1 MNYET
6 IARALIPLLGGKENI
21 ASAAHCATRLR
32 LVLEE
37 DSKADQKAIE
47 QVEGVKG
54 CFRNAGQIQI
64 IFGTGVVN
72 QVYAAFIAVT
82 GLGET
87 SKSDAATLA
96 ARKLNPFQR
105 IARLLSNIFVPIIP
119 AIVASGLLMGLLG
132 MVKTY
137 GWADSSNALY
147 IMLDMC
153 SSAAFI
159 ILPILIGFT
168 AAREFGANPY
178 LGATLGGILTHPALT
193 NAWGVAA
200 GFHTMNFFGMDIAMI
215 GYQGTVFPV
224 LLAVWFMS
232 VVEKQLRRVVPNAL
246 DLILTPFLTVII
258 SGFIALLI
266 IGPAGR
272 ALGDGISF
280 VLRTLIDHAGWI
292 AGLVF
297 GGTYSIIVITGI
309 HHSFHAI
316 EAGLLGNPTIGVNFL
331 LPIWS
336 MANVA
341 QGGACLAVWF
351 KTRDAKIKA
360 IAIPSGF
367 SALLGITEAAIFGIN
382 LRFVKPFIA
391 ALIGGALGGAFVVA
405 SHVSMT
411 EVGQMSST
419 GRSSPASRSSF
430 ISASVWTVFP
440 SPISSARQAP
450 IPSLTS
456 FASHDSPFP

>member
-1 MNYET
+1 MDFEQ
-6 IARALIPLLGGKENI
+6 ISRSLLPLLGGKENI

-32 LVLEE
+32 LVLVD
-37 DSKADQKAIE
+37 DSLADQQAIGKID
-47 QVEGVKG
+47 GVKG
-54 CFRNAGQIQI
+54 CFRNAGQMQI

-72 QVYAAFIAVT
+72 KVYAAFIQAA
-82 GLGET
+82 GIGES
-87 SKSDAATLA
+87 SKSEAADIA
-96 ARKLNPFQR
+96 AKKLNPFQR

-137 GWADSSNALY
+137 GWVDPGNAIY

-168 AAREFGANPY
+168 AAREFGGNPY

-200 GFHTMNFFGMDIAMI
+200 GFHTMNFFGLEIAMI

-232 VVEKQLRRVVPNAL
+232 IVEKQLRRVIPDAL

-272 ALGDGISF
+272 ALG
-280 VLRTLIDHAGWI
+280 
-292 AGLVF
+292 
-297 GGTYSIIVITGI
+297 YSVIVITGI

-316 EAGLLGNPTIGVNFL
+316 EAGLLGNPSIGVNFL
-331 LPIWS
+331 LPIWA

-351 KTRDAKIKA
+351 KTKDAKIKA
-360 IAIPSGF
+360 ITLPSAF
-367 SALLGITEAAIFGIN
+367 SAMLGITEAAIFGIN

-391 ALIGGALGGAFVVA
+391 ALIGGAVGGAWVVSMHVYMTAVGLTAIPGMAIVQASSLLNYIIGMVIAFGVAFVV
-405 SHVSMT
+405 
-411 EVGQMSST
+411 
-419 GRSSPASRSSF
+419 
-430 ISASVWTVFP
+430 
-440 SPISSARQAP
+440 
-450 IPSLTS
+450 SLVLKYKTD
-456 FASHDSPFP
+456 AE

>member
-1 MNYET
+1 MDFEQ
-6 IARALIPLLGGKENI
+6 ISRSLLPLLGGKENI

-32 LVLEE
+32 LVLV
-37 DSKADQKAIE
+37 DDALADQQAIGKI
-47 QVEGVKG
+47 EGVKG
-54 CFRNAGQIQI
+54 CFRNAGQMQI

-72 QVYAAFIAVT
+72 KVYAAFIQAA
-82 GLGET
+82 GISES
-87 SKSDAATLA
+87 SKSEAADIA
-96 ARKLNPFQR
+96 AKKLNPFQR

-137 GWADSSNALY
+137 GWVDPGNAIY

-168 AAREFGANPY
+168 AAREFGGNPY

-200 GFHTMNFFGMDIAMI
+200 GFHTMNFFGLEIAMI

-232 VVEKQLRRVVPNAL
+232 IVEKQLRRAIPDAL

-280 VLRTLIDHAGWI
+280 VLSTLISHAGW
-292 AGLVF
+292 L
-297 GGTYSIIVITGI
+297 
-309 HHSFHAI
+309 
-316 EAGLLGNPTIGVNFL
+316 AGLLFGGLYSVTS
-331 LPIWS
+331 LPVFTTAS
-336 MANVA
+336 TPS
-341 QGGACLAVWF
+341 
-351 KTRDAKIKA
+351 KPDSS
-360 IAIPSGF
+360 AIP
-367 SALLGITEAAIFGIN
+367 
-382 LRFVKPFIA
+382 P
-391 ALIGGALGGAFVVA
+391 
-405 SHVSMT
+405 
-411 EVGQMSST
+411 
-419 GRSSPASRSSF
+419 
-430 ISASVWTVFP
+430 SASTSCCRFGRW
-440 SPISSARQAP
+440 
-450 IPSLTS
+450 LTS
-456 FASHDSPFP
+456 LRVAPAWRCGSKPKTQKLKPSRCPQRFPPCWASPRRRFLVSTCAL

>member
-1 MNYET
+1 MNINET
-6 IARALIPLLGGKENI
+6 AKALLPLLGGKDNI
-21 ASAAHCATRLR
+21 VSAAHCATRLR
-32 LVLEE
+32 LVLAD
-37 DSKADQKAIE
+37 DSLVQKSAVE
-47 QVEGVKG
+47 KVEGVKG
-54 CFRNAGQIQI
+54 CFSNAGQLQI
-64 IFGTGVVN
+64 IFGTGLVN
-72 QVYAAFIAVT
+72 KVYAEFIKVAGISEST
-82 GLGET
+82 
-87 SKSDAATLA
+87 KSEAADAA

-137 GWADSSNALY
+137 GWADANSALF
-147 IMLDMC
+147 IMLDMF

-168 AAREFGANPY
+168 AAKEFGGNPY

-193 NAWGVAA
+193 NAWGVAG
-200 GFHTMNFFGMDIAMI
+200 GFHTMNFFGMEVAMI

-232 VVEKQLRRVVPNAL
+232 ILEKRLRKIIPDAL

-258 SGFIALLI
+258 TGFVALLF

-272 ALGDGISF
+272 VLGDGISL
-280 VLRTLIDHAGWI
+280 VLSTLITHAGWL
-292 AGLVF
+292 AGLLF
-297 GGTYSIIVITGI
+297 GGLYSVIVITGI

-316 EAGLLGNPTIGVNFL
+316 EAGLLGNPNIGVNFL

-341 QGGACLAVWF
+341 QGGACLAVYF

-360 IAIPSGF
+360 IVIPSAF
-367 SALLGITEAAIFGIN
+367 SAILGITEAAIFGIN
-382 LRFVKPFIA
+382 LRFIKPFLA
-391 ALIGGALGGAFVVA
+391 ALAGGALGGAWVVA
-405 SHVSMT
+405 NHVNMT
-411 EVGQMSST
+411 AVGLT
-419 GRSSPASRSSF
+419 GIPGIAIVQSNSIVNYLIGLVIAFGAAF
-430 ISASVWTVFP
+430 I
-440 SPISSARQAP
+440 IS
-450 IPSLTS
+450 LLLKYKT
-456 FASHDSPFP
+456 DSE

>member
-1 MNYET
+1 MNYHT
-6 IARALIPLLGGKENI
+6 TATALLPLLGGKENI

-32 LVLEE
+32 LVLVD
-37 DSKADQKAIE
+37 DSKLNKSAIDKLD
-47 QVEGVKG
+47 GVKG
-54 CFRNAGQIQI
+54 CFSNAGQIQI

-72 QVYAAFIAVT
+72 KVFAEF
-82 GLGET
+82 
-87 SKSDAATLA
+87 SKVAGINEASKAELTNLA
-96 ARKLNPFQR
+96 AQKLNPLQR
-105 IARLLSNIFVPIIP
+105 VARLLSNIFVPIIP

-132 MVKTY
+132 MVRTY
-137 GWADSSNALY
+137 GWADPDSAIF
-147 IMLDMC
+147 IMLDMF

-168 AAREFGANPY
+168 AAREFGGNPY

-193 NAWGVAA
+193 NAWGVAG
-200 GFHTMNFFGMDIAMI
+200 GFKTMDFFGLDVAMI

-232 VVEKQLRRVVPNAL
+232 LLEKRLRKVIPDAL

-258 SGFIALLI
+258 TGFVALLF

-280 VLRTLIDHAGWI
+280 VLSTLIDQAGWL
-292 AGLVF
+292 AGLLF
-297 GGTYSIIVITGI
+297 GGTYSAIVITGI

-316 EAGLLGNPTIGVNFL
+316 EAGLLGNPKIGVNFL

-341 QGGACLAVWF
+341 QGGACLAVYF
-351 KTRDAKIKA
+351 KTRDVKIKA
-360 IAIPSGF
+360 IAVPSAL

-382 LRFVKPFIA
+382 LRFMKPFLA
-391 ALIGGALGGAFVVA
+391 ALAGGALGGAWVVA
-405 SHVSMT
+405 NHVGMT
-411 EVGQMSST
+411 AVGLT
-419 GRSSPASRSSF
+419 GIPGIAIVQANSVVSYLIGLVIAFGAAFVISF
-430 ISASVWTVFP
+430 VLKYQT
-440 SPISSARQAP
+440 
-450 IPSLTS
+450 
-456 FASHDSPFP
+456 DSE

>member
-1 MNYET
+1 
-6 IARALIPLLGGKENI
+6 
-21 ASAAHCATRLR
+21 
-32 LVLEE
+32 
-37 DSKADQKAIE
+37 
-47 QVEGVKG
+47 
-54 CFRNAGQIQI
+54 
-64 IFGTGVVN
+64 
-72 QVYAAFIAVT
+72 
-82 GLGET
+82 
-87 SKSDAATLA
+87 
-96 ARKLNPFQR
+96 
-105 IARLLSNIFVPIIP
+105 LSNIFVPIIP

-137 GWADSSNALY
+137 GWVNADNAIY
-147 IMLDMC
+147 ILLDMC

-168 AAREFGANPY
+168 AAREFGGNPY

-200 GFHTMNFFGMDIAMI
+200 GFQTMNFFGFEIAMI

-232 VVEKQLRRVVPNAL
+232 IVEKQLRRFIPDAL
-246 DLILTPFLTVII
+246 DLILTPFLTVVI

-280 VLRTLIDHAGWI
+280 VLSTLIAHAGWL
-292 AGLVF
+292 AGLLF
-297 GGTYSIIVITGI
+297 GGLYSAIVITGI

-316 EAGLLGNPTIGVNFL
+316 EAGLLGNPAIGVNFL
-331 LPIWS
+331 LPIWA

-351 KTRDAKIKA
+351 KTKDTKIKA
-360 IAIPSGF
+360 ITLPSAF
-367 SALLGITEAAIFGIN
+367 SAMLGITEAAIFGIN

-391 ALIGGALGGAFVVA
+391 ALIGGAAGGAWVV
-405 SHVSMT
+405 SVHVYMT
-411 EVGQMSST
+411 AVGLT
-419 GRSSPASRSSF
+419 A
-430 ISASVWTVFP
+430 
-440 SPISSARQAP
+440 
-450 IPSLTS
+450 IPGMAIVQPTSLVNYIIGMVIA
-456 FASHDSPFP
+456 FAVAFSLSLLLKYKTDEE

>member
-1 MNYET
+1 MNYHT
-6 IARALIPLLGGKENI
+6 TATALLPLLGGKENI

-32 LVLEE
+32 LVLVD
-37 DSKADQKAIE
+37 DSKLNKSAIDKLD
-47 QVEGVKG
+47 GVKG
-54 CFRNAGQIQI
+54 CFSNAGQIQI
-64 IFGTGVVN
+64 IFGTGIVN
-72 QVYAAFIAVT
+72 KVFAEFSQVAGISEA
-82 GLGET
+82 
-87 SKSDAATLA
+87 SKAELTNLA
-96 ARKLNPFQR
+96 AQKLNPLQR

-132 MVKTY
+132 MVRTY
-137 GWADSSNALY
+137 GWADPDSAIF
-147 IMLDMC
+147 IMLDMF

-168 AAREFGANPY
+168 AAREFGGNPY

-193 NAWGVAA
+193 NAWGVAG
-200 GFHTMNFFGMDIAMI
+200 GFKTMDFFGLDVAMI

-232 VVEKQLRRVVPNAL
+232 LLEKRLRKVIPDAL

-258 SGFIALLI
+258 TGFVALLF

-280 VLRTLIDHAGWI
+280 VLSTLIDQAGWL
-292 AGLVF
+292 AGLLF
-297 GGTYSIIVITGI
+297 GGTYSAIVITGI

-316 EAGLLGNPTIGVNFL
+316 EAGLLGNPKIGVNFL

-341 QGGACLAVWF
+341 QGGACLAVYF
-351 KTRDAKIKA
+351 KTRDVKIKA
-360 IAIPSGF
+360 IAVPSAL

-382 LRFVKPFIA
+382 LRFMKPFLA
-391 ALIGGALGGAFVVA
+391 ALAGGALGGAWVVA
-405 SHVSMT
+405 NHVGMT
-411 EVGQMSST
+411 AVGLT
-419 GRSSPASRSSF
+419 GIPGIAIVQANSV
-430 ISASVWTVFP
+430 ISYLIGLVIAFGAAFV
-440 SPISSARQAP
+440 I
-450 IPSLTS
+450 S
-456 FASHDSPFP
+456 FALKYQTDSE

>member
-1 MNYET
+1 MNINET
-6 IARALIPLLGGKENI
+6 AKALLPLLGGKDNI
-21 ASAAHCATRLR
+21 VSAAHCATRLR
-32 LVLEE
+32 LVLAD
-37 DSKADQKAIE
+37 DSLVQKSAVE
-47 QVEGVKG
+47 KVEGVKG
-54 CFRNAGQIQI
+54 CFSNAGQLQI
-64 IFGTGVVN
+64 IFGTGLVN
-72 QVYAAFIAVT
+72 KVYAGFIKVAGISEST
-82 GLGET
+82 
-87 SKSDAATLA
+87 KSEAADAA

-137 GWADSSNALY
+137 GWADANSALF
-147 IMLDMC
+147 IMLDMF

-168 AAREFGANPY
+168 AAKEFGGNPY

-193 NAWGVAA
+193 NAWGVAG
-200 GFHTMNFFGMDIAMI
+200 GFHTMNFFGMEVAMI

-232 VVEKQLRRVVPNAL
+232 LLEKRLRKIIPDAL

-258 SGFIALLI
+258 TGFVALLF

-272 ALGDGISF
+272 VLGDGISL
-280 VLRTLIDHAGWI
+280 VLSTLITHAGWL
-292 AGLVF
+292 AGLLF
-297 GGTYSIIVITGI
+297 GGLYSVIVITGI

-316 EAGLLGNPTIGVNFL
+316 EAGLLGNPNIGVNFL

-341 QGGACLAVWF
+341 QGGACLAVYF

-360 IAIPSGF
+360 IVIPSAF
-367 SALLGITEAAIFGIN
+367 SAMLGITEAAIFGIN
-382 LRFVKPFIA
+382 LRFIKPFLA
-391 ALIGGALGGAFVVA
+391 ALAGGALGGAWVVA
-405 SHVSMT
+405 NHVNMT
-411 EVGQMSST
+411 AVGLT
-419 GRSSPASRSSF
+419 GIPGIAIVQGNSIVNYLIGLVIAFGAAF
-430 ISASVWTVFP
+430 I
-440 SPISSARQAP
+440 IS
-450 IPSLTS
+450 LLLKYKT
-456 FASHDSPFP
+456 DSE

>member
-1 MNYET
+1 MNINET
-6 IARALIPLLGGKENI
+6 AKALLPLLGGKDNI
-21 ASAAHCATRLR
+21 VSAAHCATRLR
-32 LVLEE
+32 LVLAD
-37 DSKADQKAIE
+37 DSLVQKSAVE
-47 QVEGVKG
+47 KVEGVKG
-54 CFRNAGQIQI
+54 CFSNAGQLQI
-64 IFGTGVVN
+64 IFGTGLVN
-72 QVYAAFIAVT
+72 KVYAEFIKVAGISEST
-82 GLGET
+82 
-87 SKSDAATLA
+87 KSEAADAA

-137 GWADSSNALY
+137 GWADANSALF
-147 IMLDMC
+147 IMLDMF

-168 AAREFGANPY
+168 AAKEFGGNPY

-193 NAWGVAA
+193 NAWGVAG
-200 GFHTMNFFGMDIAMI
+200 GFHTMNFFGMEVAMI

-232 VVEKQLRRVVPNAL
+232 ILEKRLRKIIPDAL

-258 SGFIALLI
+258 TGFVALLF

-272 ALGDGISF
+272 VLGDGISL
-280 VLRTLIDHAGWI
+280 VLSTLITHAGWL
-292 AGLVF
+292 AGLLF
-297 GGTYSIIVITGI
+297 GGLYSVIVITGI

-316 EAGLLGNPTIGVNFL
+316 EAGLLGNPNIGVNFL

-341 QGGACLAVWF
+341 QGGACLAVYF

-360 IAIPSGF
+360 IVIPSAF
-367 SALLGITEAAIFGIN
+367 SAMLGITEAAIFGIN
-382 LRFVKPFIA
+382 LRFIKPFLA
-391 ALIGGALGGAFVVA
+391 ALAGGALGGAWVVA
-405 SHVSMT
+405 NHVNMT
-411 EVGQMSST
+411 AVGLT
-419 GRSSPASRSSF
+419 GIPGIAIVQGNSIINYLIGLVISF
-430 ISASVWTVFP
+430 GAAFIISLLLKYKT
-440 SPISSARQAP
+440 
-450 IPSLTS
+450 
-456 FASHDSPFP
+456 DSE

>member
-1 MNYET
+1 MNINET
-6 IARALIPLLGGKENI
+6 AKALLPLLGGKDNI
-21 ASAAHCATRLR
+21 VSAAHCATRLR
-32 LVLEE
+32 LVLAD
-37 DSKADQKAIE
+37 DSLVQKSAVE
-47 QVEGVKG
+47 KVEGVKG
-54 CFRNAGQIQI
+54 CFSNAGQLQI
-64 IFGTGVVN
+64 IFGTGLVN
-72 QVYAAFIAVT
+72 KVYAEFIKVAGISEST
-82 GLGET
+82 
-87 SKSDAATLA
+87 KSEAADAA

-137 GWADSSNALY
+137 GWADANSALF
-147 IMLDMC
+147 IMLDMF

-168 AAREFGANPY
+168 AAKEFGGNPY

-193 NAWGVAA
+193 NAWGVAG
-200 GFHTMNFFGMDIAMI
+200 GFHTMNFFGMEVAMI

-232 VVEKQLRRVVPNAL
+232 ILEKRLRKIIPDAL

-258 SGFIALLI
+258 TGFVALLF

-272 ALGDGISF
+272 VLGDGISL
-280 VLRTLIDHAGWI
+280 VLSTLITHTGWL
-292 AGLVF
+292 AGLLF
-297 GGTYSIIVITGI
+297 GGLYSVIVITGI

-316 EAGLLGNPTIGVNFL
+316 EAGLLGNPNIGVNFL

-341 QGGACLAVWF
+341 QGGACLAVYF

-360 IAIPSGF
+360 IVIPSAF
-367 SALLGITEAAIFGIN
+367 SAMLGITEAAIFGIN
-382 LRFVKPFIA
+382 LRFIKPFLA
-391 ALIGGALGGAFVVA
+391 ALAGGALGGAWVVA
-405 SHVSMT
+405 NHVNMT
-411 EVGQMSST
+411 AVGLT
-419 GRSSPASRSSF
+419 GIPGIAIVQGNSIVNYLIGLVIAFGAAF
-430 ISASVWTVFP
+430 I
-440 SPISSARQAP
+440 IS
-450 IPSLTS
+450 LLLKYKT
-456 FASHDSPFP
+456 DSE

>member
-1 MNYET
+1 MNYHT
-6 IARALIPLLGGKENI
+6 TATALLPLLGGKENI

-32 LVLEE
+32 LVLVD
-37 DSKADQKAIE
+37 DSKLNKSAIDKLD
-47 QVEGVKG
+47 GVKG
-54 CFRNAGQIQI
+54 CFSNAGQIQI

-72 QVYAAFIAVT
+72 KVFAEFSQVAGISEA
-82 GLGET
+82 
-87 SKSDAATLA
+87 SKAELTNLA
-96 ARKLNPFQR
+96 AQKLNPLQR

-132 MVKTY
+132 MVRTY
-137 GWADSSNALY
+137 GWADPDSAIF
-147 IMLDMC
+147 IMLDMF

-168 AAREFGANPY
+168 AAREFGGNPY

-193 NAWGVAA
+193 NAWGVAG
-200 GFHTMNFFGMDIAMI
+200 GFKTMDFFGLDVAMI

-232 VVEKQLRRVVPNAL
+232 LLEKRLRKVIPDAL

-258 SGFIALLI
+258 TGFVALLF

-280 VLRTLIDHAGWI
+280 VLSTLIDQAGWL
-292 AGLVF
+292 AGLLF
-297 GGTYSIIVITGI
+297 GGTYSAIVITGI

-316 EAGLLGNPTIGVNFL
+316 EAGLLGNPKIGVNFL

-341 QGGACLAVWF
+341 QGGACLAVYF
-351 KTRDAKIKA
+351 KTRDVKIKA
-360 IAIPSGF
+360 IAVPSAL

-382 LRFVKPFIA
+382 LRFMKPFRA
-391 ALIGGALGGAFVVA
+391 ALAGGALGGAWVVA
-405 SHVSMT
+405 NHVGMT
-411 EVGQMSST
+411 AVGLT
-419 GRSSPASRSSF
+419 GIPGIAIVQANSVVSYLIGLVIAFGAAFVISF
-430 ISASVWTVFP
+430 VLKYQT
-440 SPISSARQAP
+440 
-450 IPSLTS
+450 
-456 FASHDSPFP
+456 DSE

>member
-1 MNYET
+1 MNINET
-6 IARALIPLLGGKENI
+6 AKALLPLLGGKDNI
-21 ASAAHCATRLR
+21 VSAAHCATRLR
-32 LVLEE
+32 LVLAD
-37 DSKADQKAIE
+37 DSLVQKSAVE
-47 QVEGVKG
+47 KVEGVKG
-54 CFRNAGQIQI
+54 CFSNAGQLQI
-64 IFGTGVVN
+64 IFGTGLVN
-72 QVYAAFIAVT
+72 KVYAEFIKVA
-82 GLGET
+82 GISES
-87 SKSDAATLA
+87 SKSEAADAA

-137 GWADSSNALY
+137 GWADANSALF
-147 IMLDMC
+147 IMLDMF

-168 AAREFGANPY
+168 AAKEFGGNPY

-193 NAWGVAA
+193 NAWGVAG
-200 GFHTMNFFGMDIAMI
+200 GFHTMNFFGMEVAMI

-232 VVEKQLRRVVPNAL
+232 ILEKRLRKIIPDAL

-258 SGFIALLI
+258 TGFVALLF

-272 ALGDGISF
+272 VLGDGISL
-280 VLRTLIDHAGWI
+280 VLSTLITHAGWL
-292 AGLVF
+292 AGLLF
-297 GGTYSIIVITGI
+297 GGLYSVIVITGI

-316 EAGLLGNPTIGVNFL
+316 EAGLLGNPNIAVNFL

-341 QGGACLAVWF
+341 QGGACLAVYF

-360 IAIPSGF
+360 IVIPSAF
-367 SALLGITEAAIFGIN
+367 SAMLGITEAAIFGIN
-382 LRFVKPFIA
+382 LRFIKPFLA
-391 ALIGGALGGAFVVA
+391 ALAGGALGGAWVVA
-405 SHVSMT
+405 NHVNMT
-411 EVGQMSST
+411 AVGLT
-419 GRSSPASRSSF
+419 GIPGIAIVQGNSIVNYLIGLVIAFGSAF
-430 ISASVWTVFP
+430 I
-440 SPISSARQAP
+440 IS
-450 IPSLTS
+450 LLLKYKT
-456 FASHDSPFP
+456 DSE

>member
-1 MNYET
+1 MNINET
-6 IARALIPLLGGKENI
+6 AKALLPLLGGKDNI
-21 ASAAHCATRLR
+21 VSAAHCATRLR
-32 LVLEE
+32 LVLAD
-37 DSKADQKAIE
+37 DSLVQKSAVE
-47 QVEGVKG
+47 KVEGVKG
-54 CFRNAGQIQI
+54 CFSNAGQLQI
-64 IFGTGVVN
+64 IFGTGLVN
-72 QVYAAFIAVT
+72 KVYAEFIKVAGISEST
-82 GLGET
+82 
-87 SKSDAATLA
+87 KSEAADAA

-137 GWADSSNALY
+137 GWADANSALF
-147 IMLDMC
+147 IMLDMF

-168 AAREFGANPY
+168 AAKEFGGNPY

-193 NAWGVAA
+193 NAWGVAG
-200 GFHTMNFFGMDIAMI
+200 GFHTMNFFGMEVAMI

-232 VVEKQLRRVVPNAL
+232 ILEKRLRKIIPDAL

-258 SGFIALLI
+258 TGFVALLF

-272 ALGDGISF
+272 VLGDGISL
-280 VLRTLIDHAGWI
+280 VLSTLITHAGWL
-292 AGLVF
+292 AGLLF
-297 GGTYSIIVITGI
+297 GGLYSVIVITGI

-316 EAGLLGNPTIGVNFL
+316 EAGLLGNPNIGVNFL

-341 QGGACLAVWF
+341 QGGACLAVYF

-360 IAIPSGF
+360 IVIPSAF
-367 SALLGITEAAIFGIN
+367 SAMLGITEAAIFGIN
-382 LRFVKPFIA
+382 LRFIKPFLA
-391 ALIGGALGGAFVVA
+391 ALAGRAFGGAWVVA
-405 SHVSMT
+405 NHVNMT
-411 EVGQMSST
+411 AVGLT
-419 GRSSPASRSSF
+419 GIPGIAIVQGNSIVNYLIGLVISF
-430 ISASVWTVFP
+430 GAAFIISLLLKYKT
-440 SPISSARQAP
+440 
-450 IPSLTS
+450 
-456 FASHDSPFP
+456 DSE

>member
-1 MNYET
+1 M
-6 IARALIPLLGGKENI
+6 
-21 ASAAHCATRLR
+21 SAHCATRLR
-32 LVLEE
+32 LVLAD
-37 DSKADQKAIE
+37 DSLVQKSAVE
-47 QVEGVKG
+47 KVEGVKG
-54 CFRNAGQIQI
+54 CFSNAGQLQI
-64 IFGTGVVN
+64 IFGTGLVN
-72 QVYAAFIAVT
+72 KVYAEFIKVAGISEST
-82 GLGET
+82 
-87 SKSDAATLA
+87 KSEAADAA

-137 GWADSSNALY
+137 GWADANSALF
-147 IMLDMC
+147 IMLDMF

-168 AAREFGANPY
+168 AAKEFGGNPY

-193 NAWGVAA
+193 NAWGVAG
-200 GFHTMNFFGMDIAMI
+200 GFHTMNFFGMEVAMI

-232 VVEKQLRRVVPNAL
+232 ILERRLRKIIPDAL

-258 SGFIALLI
+258 TGFVALLF

-272 ALGDGISF
+272 VLGDGISL
-280 VLRTLIDHAGWI
+280 VLSTLITHAGWL
-292 AGLVF
+292 AGLLF
-297 GGTYSIIVITGI
+297 GGLYSVIVITGI

-316 EAGLLGNPTIGVNFL
+316 EAGLLGNPNIGVNFL

-341 QGGACLAVWF
+341 QGGACLAVYF

-360 IAIPSGF
+360 IVIPSAF
-367 SALLGITEAAIFGIN
+367 SAMLGITEAAIFGIN
-382 LRFVKPFIA
+382 LRFIKPFLA
-391 ALIGGALGGAFVVA
+391 ALAGGALGGAWVVA
-405 SHVSMT
+405 NHVNMT
-411 EVGQMSST
+411 AVGLT
-419 GRSSPASRSSF
+419 GIPGIAIVQGNSIVNYLIGLVISF
-430 ISASVWTVFP
+430 GAAFIISLLLKYKT
-440 SPISSARQAP
+440 
-450 IPSLTS
+450 
-456 FASHDSPFP
+456 DSE